1 MPASASAS
9 SSRKPSG
16 SSSSK
21 MSSGEIKL
29 YKTVMSNPDHT
40 MSDDQLEQS
49 VTLPLDQLMEAINGL
64 LRKSLLTISNVK
76 GKQTYTAI
84 SRSEASLIGSLDTDE
99 TIIYQHIKEGGDR
112 GIWTKSLKARS
123 NLHQTVMTRVLKN
136 LEQRQL
142 VKVVKDVKTPTR
154 KIYMLANLTP
164 AADMSGGPWYTDN
177 ELDTVFIEQLC
188 GALHRHIAQVTW
200 PQVDNSTASLGP
212 LHPASH
218 SRSLPTASSCLRWLK
233 ARKVTDIELDVE
245 HVNTLLQVLVYDDK
259 IEKIPSTGFPSFS
272 SVNERRKD
280 PNAEWQDGEVSGQ
293 ETASESEDD
302 VRSDRSGGSR
312 SRSRSSS
319 ESSASGSSSAAS
331 DSDSGSDSSSSSA
344 TSRSRSRSLS
354 TRSDSGS
361 EGGPR
366 RKRSSSRRSSSGKSS
381 SKSKKRKRKEHKS
394 SSRKR
399 HRDDSRSRNRPRSK
413 SKSHSDKYR
422 SRSKSKSGSHK
433 SSRKKE
439 SESKSSKDRR
449 ERSSTSKPASAVRN
463 AALAAIPVNS
473 DEEFEEEFNV
483 GGELWVYRA
492 IKPFSVHVAWTE
504 TPCGHCPVFDFCEP
518 KGPVNAEGCVYMDEW
533 IYRAGQKEEDE
544 DGEDDPMDEKDAA
557 TLR

>member
-9 SSRKPSG
+9 SSRKPLG

-40 MSDDQLEQS
+40 MGDDQLEQS

-200 PQVDNSTASLGP
+200 PQVDNSTAPLGP

-272 SVNERRKD
+272 SSNQRRKD

-302 VRSDRSGGSR
+302 TVGAIRGPQELPRALEVAACQPVAIAAVKEDLDANEALRDAAAPGNHLPKARKGSERSTKAPPGSAIAMTVAVGIGPDRSL
-312 SRSRSSS
+312 
-319 ESSASGSSSAAS
+319 
-331 DSDSGSDSSSSSA
+331 
-344 TSRSRSRSLS
+344 TP
-354 TRSDSGS
+354 TRIKTGLDPSQNQAHTRVPG
-361 EGGPR
+361 
-366 RKRSSSRRSSSGKSS
+366 RKR
-381 SKSKKRKRKEHKS
+381 
-394 SSRKR
+394 
-399 HRDDSRSRNRPRSK
+399 
-413 SKSHSDKYR
+413 
-422 SRSKSKSGSHK
+422 
-433 SSRKKE
+433 
-439 SESKSSKDRR
+439 
-449 ERSSTSKPASAVRN
+449 PASAVRN
-463 AALAAIPVNS
+463 AAVAAIPVNS

-518 KGPVNAEGCVYMDEW
+518 KGPVNAEGCIYMDEW

-544 DGEDDPMDEKDAA
+544 DGEDDPMDAKDAA
-557 TLR
+557 